1 VCPIDWWPTSGL
13 LKEMWTMKRLC
24 HNKVRERS
32 LIVGVDNHPQTP
44 PALREK
50 DLADW
55 YLNEIADELDTEE
68 QLDNESVIVNRII
81 ARLVDALWESFF
93 ATPNT
98 LAHFPLAFRLI
109 TRDAVLVRQ
118 SDGTIMVNPNYAL
131 PFE

>member
-1 VCPIDWWPTSGL
+1 
-13 LKEMWTMKRLC
+13 MKRLC

-81 ARLVDALWESFF
+81 ARLVETLWESFF
-93 ATPNT
+93 FFAAHNT
-98 LAHFPLAFRLI
+98 LAHFPLFRLI